1 MLLGRTH
8 FSLRYGVW
16 SPESLVAQAQ
26 ERGYETLA
34 LTDCL
39 NTSAFFDV
47 LRAGKEQGVKVLPG
61 LDWPEQHL
69 TFVALSNAGLLV
81 LHEWFTERRL
91 GWKSLPAPPPLHPEL
106 LVLQPARFLWE
117 APNAVLPQAR
127 LLVEPRDLIRL
138 NRFPHLH
145 HLCLASN
152 FATVANPLEAD
163 LHRHLRAID
172 ENALLTQL
180 SPEMTPG
187 MRELLLP
194 KIEWEKQYQE
204 SPWLVEQ
211 WIRILE
217 PAHYEADLK
226 SGKTKKVFTQSSA
239 EDRQLLHDLCLA
251 GLVKRYS
258 KTDGEPIR
266 RLQHELEVIER
277 LGFVSYFLIAWDIVQ
292 FARSKG
298 FYHVGRGSGA
308 NTISAYCLGITDVD
322 PIELDLYFERFLN
335 PKRSSP
341 PDFDLDFSWK
351 DRDEVFAYIFERHG
365 RRHTALL
372 GTVSTFREA
381 SWVRELGKVYGLPKE
396 DLDRFADHPERL
408 PEAGEIGNKIL
419 SMGNLMADFPNHRSI
434 HAGGVLI
441 SDAPIFAYSAL
452 DMPPKGFATVQWDMY
467 LAESIGFE
475 KFDILSQ
482 RGIGHIQDAAAL
494 VLQNKGIAIDVHQV
508 AQFKQ
513 DERVKAQ
520 LASGNTIGCFYIESP
535 AMRGLLKKL
544 RCSDYLTLVA
554 ASSIIRPGVARSGMM
569 KAYIERFHHPERVV
583 PVHPIL
589 GELLAET
596 YGVMVYQED
605 VLKVCHHF
613 AGLDLADAD
622 ILRRA
627 MSGKHRSKD
636 EFKRIVDRFF
646 DNCRQRGYPDE
657 VAAEVWRQIESFAG
671 YSFSK
676 AHSASYAVE
685 SFQSLFLKAY
695 YPLEFMVAVVNNF
708 GGFYSSWVY
717 LQETKR
723 AGGELLLPC
732 LNHSNWLT
740 SLSGTKVWMGFI
752 HVAGLEFK
760 LVERI
765 LQNRGQDG
773 AFVDLNDLLQRVPMH
788 LEQAILLVRVGALR
802 FTRMSKKELMW
813 ALHLRLGTKPQEPQ
827 PMMFQAPVREYAL
840 PNLDHTSVEDAYDEL
855 ELIGFPLTLSEFDLL
870 HTAFRGSCKATELAQ
885 HIGREVRMVGN
896 LVTTKGV
903 RTVRGELMRF
913 GTFLDVDGQFFDT
926 VHFPPS
932 LKQNPFS
939 GRGVYLIKGKVVEE
953 FGFPSLEVTRMAKL
967 PWKADPRFA

>member
-16 SPESLVAQAQ
+16 SPESLAAQAHQ
-26 ERGYETLA
+26 QGYKTLA
-34 LTDCL
+34 LVDCL

-47 LRAGKEQGVKVLPG
+47 WRAGKDLGIKALPG
-61 LDWPEQHL
+61 LDWPDEHL
-69 TFVALSNAGLLV
+69 TLIGLSKAGLLV
-81 LHEWFTERRL
+81 LHEWFTGRRL
-91 GWKSLPAPPPLHPEL
+91 GWKSLPEPPPAHPEL
-106 LVLQPARFLWE
+106 LVLQPARLLWE
-117 APNAVLPQAR
+117 APETVLPHAH
-127 LLVEPRDLIRL
+127 LLVEPRDLLRL
-138 NRFPHLH
+138 NRYPQQH
-145 HLCLASN
+145 HRCLASN
-152 FATVANPLEAD
+152 FATVTHAVEAD

-180 SPEMTPG
+180 SPDLTPG
-187 MRELLLP
+187 TQEWLLP
-194 KIEWEKQYQE
+194 RIEWEKQFQE
-204 SPWLVEQ
+204 APWLVTQ
-211 WIRILE
+211 WENRLE
-217 PAHYEADLK
+217 SALFEADLK
-226 SGKTKKVFTQSSA
+226 SGKTKKVFTQSAA

-251 GLVKRYS
+251 GLAKRYAQ
-258 KTDGEPIR
+258 TEGEPTR
-266 RLQHELEVIER
+266 RLQHELDVIER

-351 DRDEVFAYIFERHG
+351 DRDEVIAYIFQRHG

-396 DLDRFADHPERL
+396 DLDRFADHPDKL
-408 PEAGEIGNKIL
+408 PEAGEIGQQIL
-419 SMGNLMADFPNHRSI
+419 RMGNLMADFPNHRSI

-441 SDAPIFAYSAL
+441 SDEPIFAYSAL

-494 VLQNKGIAIDVHQV
+494 VLQNKGIALDVHQV

-513 DERVKAQ
+513 DERVKSQ

-544 RCSDYLTLVA
+544 RCRDYLTLVA

-569 KAYIERFHHPERVV
+569 KAYIERFHHPERIV

-646 DNCRQRGYPDE
+646 ENCRQRGYPEE
-657 VAAEVWRQIESFAG
+657 VSAEVWRQIESFAG

-708 GGFYSSWVY
+708 GGFYASWVY

-723 AGGELLLPC
+723 AGGELFLPC
-732 LNHSNWLT
+732 VNHSQWLT
-740 SLSGTKVWMGFI
+740 SLSGTHVWMGFI
-752 HVAGLEFK
+752 HVAGLEYK
-760 LVERI
+760 LMQRI
-765 LQNRGQDG
+765 FQNREEHGPF
-773 AFVDLNDLLQRVPMH
+773 ADLDDLFQRIPMH
-788 LEQAILLVRVGALR
+788 LEQAIILVRVGAMR
-802 FTRMSKKELMW
+802 FTGRSKKDLLW
-813 ALHLRLGTKPQEPQ
+813 ALHLRLGTKPPEPQ
-827 PMMFQAPVREYAL
+827 PMMFQASVREYAL
-840 PNLDHTSVEDAYDEL
+840 PNLDHTLVEDAYDEL

-870 HTAFRGSCKATELAQ
+870 HTSFRGACMAANLSQ

-913 GTFLDVDGQFFDT
+913 GTFLDADGQFFDT
-926 VHFPPS
+926 VHFPPC

-953 FGFPSLEVTRMAKL
+953 FGFPSLEVSRMAKL